1 MEDLYSKFLEL
12 AKELK
17 NQQVEYVLIGG
28 MAINLHG
35 FARNTE
41 DIDLFVQPNDL
52 NIEKLRTTLYNV
64 FHDEQLEEITI
75 NELEKYSVIRYGSE
89 FGFFIDIITR
99 IGEKFNYED
108 LGWNEMKIDN
118 CFIRVADVETLY
130 KLKEKTYREIDA
142 MDLRF
147 LRMKIENKND

>member
-41 DIDLFVQPNDL
+41 DIDLFVQPDDL
-52 NIEKLRTTLYNV
+52 NIEKLRTALFNV

-75 NELEKYSVIRYGSE
+75 NELEKYSVIRYGSDY
-89 FGFFIDIITR
+89 GFYIDLITR
-99 IGEKFNYED
+99 IGEKFKYED
-108 LGWNEMKIDN
+108 LRWNEMKIDD
-118 CFIRVADVETLY
+118 CIIRVADVETLY

-142 MDLRF
+142 LDLRF
-147 LRMKIENKND
+147 LQMKIKNKND

>member
-1 MEDLYSKFLEL
+1 MEDLFSKFLEL
-12 AKELK
+12 TKELK

-41 DIDLFVQPNDL
+41 D
-52 NIEKLRTTLYNV
+52 NIEKLRTALFNV

-89 FGFFIDIITR
+89 FGFFIDLITR

-108 LGWNEMKIDN
+108 LRWNEMKIDD
-118 CFIRVADVETLY
+118 CVIRVADVETLY

-147 LRMKIENKND
+147 LQMKMKNKND